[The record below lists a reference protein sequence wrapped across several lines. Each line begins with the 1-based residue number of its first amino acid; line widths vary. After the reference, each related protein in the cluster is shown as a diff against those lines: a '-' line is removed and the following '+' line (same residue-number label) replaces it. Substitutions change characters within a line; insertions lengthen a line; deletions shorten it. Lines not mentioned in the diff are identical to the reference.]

1 MKAMIL
7 AAGFGTRLLPYTQKR
22 PKPLFPVLNRPLLH
36 LTFSRIRMA
45 GFSEIIVNCHHL
57 RHQIKQALRH
67 KKKCIIQEEEKVLGT
82 GGGLRKALPHFNG
95 EPALVVN
102 ADIYHTIDYREV
114 YQGHCASVADV
125 TLVLHDY
132 PRFSNVTV
140 DDNLMITGFKR
151 SHADHGEKIL
161 AFTGI
166 HVINPEVLKIIPPGS
181 SSCILD
187 CYEKLLEQGGRI
199 RAHIAENHYWT
210 DMGTPEDY
218 LGLHAGLLKKKIPA
232 YAELEEILAEA
243 PFAGMQHASVGEDA
257 RLLDWAC
264 LGQGSIIGAGA
275 SVARSVVWN
284 GAEIAADSIIHDT
297 IVTD

>member
-7 AAGFGTRLLPYTQKR
+7 AAGFGTRLLPYTLKR

-36 LTFSRIRMA
+36 LTFSRIRKA
-45 GFSEIIVNCHHL
+45 GFTEIIVNCHHL
-57 RHQIKQALRH
+57 RDQIKQALQH
-67 KKKCIIQEEEKVLGT
+67 EKKCIIQEEEKVLGT
-82 GGGLRKALPHFNG
+82 GGGLRMAMPHFNG

-102 ADIYHTIDYREV
+102 GDIYHTVDYLQV
-114 YQGHCASVADV
+114 YKGHYASGADV

-132 PRFSNVTV
+132 PRFGNVTV
-140 DDNLMITGFKR
+140 GDNLMITGFNR
-151 SHADHGEKIL
+151 SHAAYNEKIL

-166 HVINPEVLKIIPPGS
+166 HVINPEVLRNISPGS
-181 SSCILD
+181 PSCIIE
-187 CYEKLLEQGGRI
+187 CYRKLLEQGGTI

-232 YAELEEILAEA
+232 YDELDQILTEA
-243 PFAGMQHASVGEDA
+243 PFAGTRQAAVGQDA
-257 RLLDWAC
+257 RILDWAC
-264 LGQGSIIGAGA
+264 LGQGSIIEAGA
-275 SVARSVVWN
+275 TVARSVVWN
-284 GAEIAADSIIHDT
+284 GAKIAAGSIIQDA